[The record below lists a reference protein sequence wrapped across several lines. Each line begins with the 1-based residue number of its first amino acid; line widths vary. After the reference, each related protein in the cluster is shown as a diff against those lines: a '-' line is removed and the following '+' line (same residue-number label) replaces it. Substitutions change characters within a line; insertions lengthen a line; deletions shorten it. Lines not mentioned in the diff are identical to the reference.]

1 MGYPMH
7 YNNTQ
12 EIWDEL
18 RHLCPDFYGA
28 TYEKMGELGY
38 IQWPCRDTSEADQG
52 TSYLFKEKFDTPN
65 GLAQFFTCDW
75 VAPID
80 KLTQS
85 TRWYCLRCVKSA
97 TTLAVR

>member
-38 IQWPCRDTSEADQG
+38 VS
-52 TSYLFKEKFDTPN
+52 
-65 GLAQFFTCDW
+65 GLA
-75 VAPID
+75 
-80 KLTQS
+80 
-85 TRWYCLRCVKSA
+85 A
-97 TTLAVR
+97 TVRSRSGDVLSV